1 MERIWCHD
9 IGWMGGGGILPAVN
23 TLSYGLDSERMN
35 KSFYC
40 RSYDNSDKRLS
51 RNLVIA
57 VRFRKITNESRTVV
71 IPKKIRHEFG
81 IRCPGSVLAIDV
93 HYARVQ
99 SPDVWRQMSNDRM
112 SKVPVSTDRIPVF
125 AWNEKHTCST
135 CRHAAACSC
144 VIKHK
149 QTWTFYLT
157 VVNLANSM
165 RATNSPVPSHR
176 TSITSCHSIWCT
188 RWKNLR
194 IPNVKT
200 HTGTVGQIL
209 TMTFQRQMG

>member
-1 MERIWCHD
+1 
-9 IGWMGGGGILPAVN
+9 
-23 TLSYGLDSERMN
+23 MN

-57 VRFRKITNESRTVV
+57 VRFKKITNESRTVV

-112 SKVPVSTDRIPVF
+112 SKVPVSTDRIPIMLVILGRCIM
-125 AWNEKHTCST
+125 TCVYDIISCRFDTARLMRQWRST
-135 CRHAAACSC
+135 YYMFKGKTTVSEDTTKAQAQWRRERHKDASPDSPC
-144 VIKHK
+144 
-149 QTWTFYLT
+149 QTCLW
-157 VVNLANSM
+157 
-165 RATNSPVPSHR
+165 H
-176 TSITSCHSIWCT
+176 
-188 RWKNLR
+188 
-194 IPNVKT
+194 
-200 HTGTVGQIL
+200 
-209 TMTFQRQMG
+209 